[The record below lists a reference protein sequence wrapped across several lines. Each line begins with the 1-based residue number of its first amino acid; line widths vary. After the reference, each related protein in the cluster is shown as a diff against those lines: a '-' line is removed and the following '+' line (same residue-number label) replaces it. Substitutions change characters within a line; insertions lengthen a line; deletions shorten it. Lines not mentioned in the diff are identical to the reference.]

1 MQTVMR
7 MCLFLVAATLPM
19 IASGGD
25 GEESAREGS
34 AASRVRVVRSWPEPV
49 TVNGKTALG
58 RVEIAFDYD
67 RGVAIERVIA
77 ADGRVVSTTVRRKG
91 EGAPRPTPE
100 EIEEA
105 YAMVRADAELARII
119 DQADAQLDG
128 GFILNEEAGKP
139 CGPGTRCIQ
148 VQMLTQ
154 DRLGFIRWVVVD
166 LAQERFAYR
175 TYMPSS
181 VEGSK

>member
-1 MQTVMR
+1 MTKVMR
-7 MCLFLVAATLPM
+7 MCLFLVAATLPV
-19 IASGGD
+19 AAFGGD
-25 GEESAREGS
+25 KGESAKEESK
-34 AASRVRVVRSWPEPV
+34 ASRVRIVRSWPEPV
-49 TVNGKTALG
+49 TVNGKTGLG

-67 RGVAIERVIA
+67 QGVAIERVIG
-77 ADGRVVSTTVRRKG
+77 ADGTVVSTTVRKKG

-100 EIEEA
+100 EIEQA
-105 YAMVRADAELARII
+105 YDMVRADPELARII

-175 TYMPSS
+175 TYLPSAA
-181 VEGSK
+181 EGSK